1 MRLKKIKKPA
11 QSFRPRSKEL
21 QAFLELKKGSDE
33 CLFFSDEDDM
43 RRTLTNLCS
52 FCRRHESDFR
62 PTSRSL
68 EDGWAIWKT

>member
-1 MRLKKIKKPA
+1 
-11 QSFRPRSKEL
+11 
-21 QAFLELKKGSDE
+21 
-33 CLFFSDEDDM
+33 M